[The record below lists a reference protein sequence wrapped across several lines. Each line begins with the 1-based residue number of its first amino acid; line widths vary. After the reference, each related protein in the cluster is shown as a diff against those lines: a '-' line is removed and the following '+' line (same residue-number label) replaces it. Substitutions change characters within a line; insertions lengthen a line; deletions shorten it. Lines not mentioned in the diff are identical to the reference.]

1 MAIQLAIFSVLILI
15 LLISKVKLAPFLA
28 FLITSLVAG
37 VMLGVPVIQI
47 PAALEKG
54 VGSTLGGMTIVLCL
68 GAMFGKLIAASGA
81 AQKIAEVLVKAF
93 GLKYVQWALMLTGFV
108 VGIPLFY
115 NVGFVLLLP
124 LAFSVVYRY
133 HLPAVYI
140 ALPML
145 AALSVTHGFLPPHP
159 SPTAL
164 VPQFGANM
172 GLTLFYGLIVAIP
185 TVILAGP
192 VFARTLRYL
201 DTPPLHTFHAE
212 PIAEAE
218 LPGSANSFLT
228 ALLPV
233 ILLLG
238 AAVMPYIA
246 GENSLIT
253 FLGHPSVIMLIAL
266 LVAIYSLGIRT
277 GRSIPAIMDL
287 FSDAVKDISG
297 LILII
302 AGAGMLKQIFVESG
316 VSETIAV
323 SLKDLPIHPLVLA
336 WLIATV
342 IRIAVGSATVAG
354 LTAAGIVAPLATSG
368 AADPNLMVLAVG
380 AGSLMCSHVN
390 DSGFWMFKEYFNLSL
405 KETLRS
411 WTLMETIVGVAGL
424 AGVLILD
431 WVI

>member
-37 VMLGVPVIQI
+37 VLMGVPIVQI

-218 LPGSANSFLT
+218 LPGSANSFLS

-238 AAVMPYIA
+238 AAALPYLS
-246 GENSLIT
+246 GENTIIT

-287 FSDAVKDISG
+287 FSDAIKDISG
-297 LILII
+297 LLLII